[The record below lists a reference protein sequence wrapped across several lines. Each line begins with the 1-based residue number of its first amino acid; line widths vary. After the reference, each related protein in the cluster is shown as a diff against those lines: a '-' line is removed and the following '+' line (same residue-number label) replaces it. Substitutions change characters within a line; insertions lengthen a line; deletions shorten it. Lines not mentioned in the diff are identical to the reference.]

1 MYKIRYI
8 LKAHIHIH
16 TVYFRGLLHN
26 TTEVWVGTC
35 MIAAKVSGTQSRTLH
50 YEILGF
56 LQIGMKLK
64 VTSTIIKINVNMN
77 SSPTM
82 NLTLD

>member
-1 MYKIRYI
+1 
-8 LKAHIHIH
+8 
-16 TVYFRGLLHN
+16 
-26 TTEVWVGTC
+26 
-35 MIAAKVSGTQSRTLH
+35 MIAAKVPGTQSRTLH

-64 VTSTIIKINVNMN
+64 VMSTIIKINVNMN